1 MGSVARSLYLLS
13 TTLLKP
19 DLQNTLSWK
28 GPMRVVE
35 SHPWDYGHADNLT
48 ESAQCQSLLSAQGVL
63 HNSLTGCCHSLL

>member
-28 GPMRVVE
+28 GPIKDHRVQLLAPHRATQRLDHMSE
-35 SHPWDYGHADNLT
+35 SVVQT
-48 ESAQCQSLLSAQGVL
+48 LLVL
-63 HNSLTGCCHSLL
+63 Q